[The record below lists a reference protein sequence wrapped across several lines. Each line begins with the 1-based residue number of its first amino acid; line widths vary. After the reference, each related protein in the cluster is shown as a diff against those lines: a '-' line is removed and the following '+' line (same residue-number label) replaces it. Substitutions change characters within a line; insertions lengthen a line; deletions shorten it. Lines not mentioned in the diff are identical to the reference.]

1 MKINFS
7 TYLCL
12 VIVAFAMSLGGVA
25 CFNSEP
31 SHGMVFVS
39 EIDGDSE
46 IFQLDTV
53 TGDTKR
59 ITSNSSSDIHP
70 VWSPDHTKIAYI
82 GDQSGSFQLYVAD
95 PEQGVIKRLLLSD
108 RDMQP
113 MTPLWSPDGEKIA
126 FAGSLG
132 DEHELY
138 VINSN
143 GSNGSDTTRI
153 TFNNSRED
161 LHGWSPDG
169 EWLVFSILDSESEQ
183 GLWLRNPNGVN
194 LVQLTKGRDTD
205 AEWSPDGNS
214 IVFSRQEDDGSDI
227 YVLKKSGDNWAGDP
241 DDPQEGQNLTDWDG
255 INVSP
260 TWSPDS
266 KKIAFVSDFNDDSRE
281 IYIMEPNPNDV
292 KKRRLTRNDVDDA
305 APVWSPDGK
314 QIAFVSYL
322 YELGEI
328 IVLDVADKKQ
338 NRLTTNE
345 AADYSQNW

>member
-1 MKINFS
+1 
-7 TYLCL
+7 
-12 VIVAFAMSLGGVA
+12 
-25 CFNSEP
+25 
-31 SHGMVFVS
+31 
-39 EIDGDSE
+39 
-46 IFQLDTV
+46 
-53 TGDTKR
+53 
-59 ITSNSSSDIHP
+59 
-70 VWSPDHTKIAYI
+70 
-82 GDQSGSFQLYVAD
+82 
-95 PEQGVIKRLLLSD
+95 
-108 RDMQP
+108 
-113 MTPLWSPDGEKIA
+113 
-126 FAGSLG
+126 
-132 DEHELY
+132 
-138 VINSN
+138 
-143 GSNGSDTTRI
+143 
-153 TFNNSRED
+153 
-161 LHGWSPDG
+161 
-169 EWLVFSILDSESEQ
+169 
-183 GLWLRNPNGVN
+183 NGVN